1 MPREDDHLGPPA
13 SNGHGPHRA
22 KRAQGDEDRDAIN
35 RDDRAGEPPK
45 PYAGFRRPTANYVR
59 CPNQYL
65 DLCVP
70 HCSLHVARLVG
81 YMIRET
87 IGWTGRNGQPR
98 REKVSVSY
106 NELVKHAR
114 VSRAKL
120 RGALDEANDLCFIRC
135 VTPPRR
141 QTAGVS
147 ARSGVY
153 VLRWDESGEL
163 TRDLDSFRGF
173 KFGGDCRTPLP
184 NGFFDD
190 VLRGEKHSVVRVVSA
205 VLRHTVGYTNGI
217 TGERVEEAPLSYNR
231 LLAFSPMDRKT
242 LATALHAAEAAGYIR
257 TVSAGRFSPD
267 KRRQKAAVYA
277 VRWDDEAPTRP
288 AAANGSNV
296 PPGGAA
302 AKAVRR
308 FTSST
313 RGKPIDGSR
322 IPPAER
328 FTTAT
333 RNGAGSPPA
342 ERFTSSTTRKTT
354 PQRQQQTPDSAAVA
368 PLEEAESEQ
377 AERLVGLGF
386 TPRVARDLVGG
397 HGPEEVR
404 QQIDWLPRRNASRN
418 RLGLLRRAIEEQWA
432 EPRASVAA
440 PHARQTAEDP
450 DAARRQ
456 RELHERKLRPAYLAA
471 VAGLEQ
477 RMQRERP
484 ADYAAF
490 EAERVAARSKLVD
503 DSSAFSPRVHA
514 KLLAR
519 FDAEESRLEA
529 FAEAFADVVPPF
541 WTWDARRR
549 GRTPAEAAGG

>member
-1 MPREDDHLGPPA
+1 MPREDDHLEPTT
-13 SNGHGPHRA
+13 SNGRWPHRA
-22 KRAQGDEDRDAIN
+22 RRARGDRGQDA
-35 RDDRAGEPPK
+35 DEQVERAGESAK
-45 PYAGFRRPTANYVR
+45 PYAGFRRPTANFVR

-70 HCSLHVARLVG
+70 RCSLHVARLVG

-98 REKVSVSY
+98 REKVSVTY
-106 NELVKHAR
+106 NELVNYAR

-120 RGALDEANDLCFIRC
+120 RGALDEAIELRFIRC

-141 QTAGVS
+141 QTAGVA
-147 ARSGVY
+147 ARPGVY

-163 TRDLDSFRGF
+163 TRDLERFRGF

-184 NGFFDD
+184 NQFFDD

-217 TGERVEEAPLSYNR
+217 TGERIEEAPLSYNK

-242 LATALHAAEAAGYIR
+242 LATALHASEAAGYIR

-288 AAANGSNV
+288 AAVANGSDF
-296 PPGGAA
+296 PPEKVTATTPE
-302 AKAVRR
+302 R

-313 RGKPIDGSR
+313 RARSADGSGF
-322 IPPAER
+322 PPAGR

-333 RNGAGSPPA
+333 RNGAGSPPE
-342 ERFTSSTTRKTT
+342 ERFTSSTTKKTT
-354 PQRQQQTPDSAAVA
+354 PQRQQQTPVPAAVA
-368 PLEEAESEQ
+368 PLEEADSEQ
-377 AERLVGLGF
+377 ARRLVGLGF
-386 TPRVARDLVGG
+386 TTAVARGLVGEQG
-397 HGPEEVR
+397 ADEVR
-404 QQIDWLPRRNASRN
+404 QQIAWLPRRNASRN
-418 RLGLLRRAIEEQWA
+418 RLGLLRRAIEERWA
-432 EPRASVAA
+432 EPRGSSGESSV
-440 PHARQTAEDP
+440 RQVTDP
-450 DAARRQ
+450 NAARRQ
-456 RELHERKLRPAYLAA
+456 RELHERRMRPAYLAA
-471 VAGLEQ
+471 VADLERQ
-477 RMQRERP
+477 TRREQAGRH
-484 ADYAAF
+484 AEF
-490 EAERVAARSKLVD
+490 EADRAAARRKLVEE
-503 DSSAFSPRVHA
+503 SSSLAPRVHA

-519 FDAEESRLEA
+519 YDSEESRLEA

-541 WTWDARRR
+541 WTWDAERRR
-549 GRTPAEAAGG
+549 EATVGADVS

>member
-1 MPREDDHLGPPA
+1 MPREDDHLDHQA
-13 SNGHGPHRA
+13 TNGHGPHRA
-22 KRAQGDEDRDAIN
+22 KRAQGDRNQNEKDERT
-35 RDDRAGEPPK
+35 EQPPR
-45 PYAGFRRPTANYVR
+45 PYAGFRRPTANFVR

-120 RGALDEANDLCFIRC
+120 RGALNEAVELRFIRC
-135 VTPPRR
+135 VTPPRQ

-163 TRDLDSFRGF
+163 TRDLESFRGF

-184 NGFFDD
+184 NQFFDD

-217 TGERVEEAPLSYNR
+217 TGERIEEAPLSYNK

-242 LATALHAAEAAGYIR
+242 LATALKASEIAGYIR

-288 AAANGSNV
+288 AATTNGSDF
-296 PPGGAA
+296 PPDAA
-302 AKAVRR
+302 TADAPAR
-308 FTSST
+308 FRIST
-313 RGKPIDGSR
+313 RAKPANGSR
-322 IPPAER
+322 IPPAQR

-333 RNGAGSPPA
+333 RNGAESPPA
-342 ERFTSSTTRKTT
+342 QRFTSSTTRKTT
-354 PQRQQQTPDSAAVA
+354 PQRQQQTPDPAAA
-368 PLEEAESEQ
+368 ASLDETDSDQ
-377 AERLVGLGF
+377 AQRLIGLGF
-386 TPRVARDLVGG
+386 TPDVARGLVGEF
-397 HGPEEVR
+397 GPGEVR
-404 QQIDWLPRRNASRN
+404 RQIEWLPRRNASRN

-432 EPRASVAA
+432 EPRASRTDNPPA
-440 PHARQTAEDP
+440 QTTEDP
-450 DAARRQ
+450 NATQRQ
-456 RELHERKLRPAYLAA
+456 REQHERRMRPVYLAA
-471 VAGLEQ
+471 VADVEQ
-477 RMQRERP
+477 RTRQERP
-484 ADYAAF
+484 DDYRAF
-490 EAERVAARSKLVD
+490 EEKRAAARRKLVEE
-503 DSSAFSPRVHA
+503 SAGFAPRVRT

-519 FDAEESRLEA
+519 FDAEESQLEA
-529 FAEAFADVVPPF
+529 FAEAFAEVVPPF
-541 WTWDARRR
+541 WTWDAQRRR
-549 GRTPAEAAGG
+549 KIAAEVVGS